1 LTLKEFRVSPFV
13 LPLRELQPARV
24 TSPGRLSRADPPLL
38 PAPRQA
44 TWTDQPLILLD
55 GGKPYLVAPV
65 ERDPHRTARG
75 RHPMPAAARAVL
87 RRYAAA
93 GHRFDRVAIVHE
105 LDPAGPVGTLAGML
119 RHGPVT
125 CSDAVARAVVGP
137 VPDHPATARAV
148 RSIDAVVGGG
158 VRAIGSALRQRPAL
172 DPIVFGVV
180 GIGDGVPVDGEPAVW
195 YPLCGW
201 VW

>member
-1 LTLKEFRVSPFV
+1 MSTTVA
-13 LPLRELQPARV
+13 LPIGELQPSRLPAR
-24 TSPGRLSRADPPLL
+24 RLSRAEPLVL
-38 PAPRQA
+38 PAPRRA
-44 TWTDQPLILLD
+44 TWTAQPLILLD
-55 GGKPYLVAPV
+55 GGNPYLVVPA
-65 ERDPHRTARG
+65 ERDPHRTPDG
-75 RHPMPAAARAVL
+75 RHPMPATARAVL

-105 LDPAGPVGTLAGML
+105 LDPAGPVAVLRGML
-119 RHGPVT
+119 RDGPVT
-125 CSDAVARAVVGP
+125 CSDAVARTVVGP

-148 RSIDAVVGGG
+148 RSIDAAVGGG
-158 VRAIGSALRQRPAL
+158 MRAIGSLLRQRPAL

-180 GIGDGVPVDGEPAVW
+180 GIGGSAPADGEPATW